1 MERNCKVSIIC
12 AVFNHEKYIRQALDS
27 FLCQKTDFKY
37 EIVIT
42 DDASTDGSAAMI
54 REYAEKYPDIIVPIF
69 FEENMYSKNIPVV
82 PEYAIPAARGEYLA
96 FCEGDDYW
104 TDPEKLSIQAA
115 WLDAHPDYSAC
126 VHNTMNYYCDTGR
139 EVPYNTRYHG
149 DRDLGF
155 ADVVNGVGGV
165 FHTSSV
171 MARASLFREL
181 PDYCVVSEKHGVGDH
196 PRAIMFAL
204 SGKIRYIDRFM
215 SVYRNNSTPT
225 AWTTRIRENAFL
237 VDRLTG
243 AVEMYTAALGH
254 VEGEDKKLLEQT
266 LHRYEWE
273 LLQAKGEYAEMRREP
288 YRTITKQRGLVQ
300 TLWLDFKQYCPKL
313 YCLYMKARGMENGI
327 PEKLRKDK
335 R

>member
-1 MERNCKVSIIC
+1 
-12 AVFNHEKYIRQALDS
+12 
-27 FLCQKTDFKY
+27 
-37 EIVIT
+37 
-42 DDASTDGSAAMI
+42 
-54 REYAEKYPDIIVPIF
+54 
-69 FEENMYSKNIPVV
+69 
-82 PEYAIPAARGEYLA
+82 
-96 FCEGDDYW
+96 
-104 TDPEKLSIQAA
+104 
-115 WLDAHPDYSAC
+115 
-126 VHNTMNYYCDTGR
+126 
-139 EVPYNTRYHG
+139 
-149 DRDLGF
+149 
-155 ADVVNGVGGV
+155 
-165 FHTSSV
+165 

-273 LLQAKGEYAEMRREP
+273 LFAGQGRIRRNAPEALP
-288 YRTITKQRGLVQ
+288 HDNENSAASFRRSGSTSSSI
-300 TLWLDFKQYCPKL
+300 
-313 YCLYMKARGMENGI
+313 ARNCTAFI
-327 PEKLRKDK
+327 
-335 R
+335 